1 MNKGLN
7 QFGRVEGT
15 AFNPA
20 AEKSTNVQGF
30 WMIGYFTGGVI
41 RGSSVIGVKSAG
53 F

>member
-1 MNKGLN
+1 LNRDLN

-20 AEKSTNVQGF
+20 GEKWANVQGF
-30 WMIGYFTGGVI
+30 WMIGFFTGGVI
-41 RGSSVIGVKSAG
+41 RGSFIIGVKSAG